1 MNKIK
6 EEIIAMLIEHSRIIY
21 SVISDMGVYYST
33 WAKDYEANKDS
44 LEKKKGKMQLREEDA
59 DSIKIQLI
67 QNYSEAGAQG
77 LGDYVGLILRMDNV
91 INYPLEFV
99 DMIDKIILEGETA
112 EEINKRYEKLINKI
126 INMADVL
133 KSTIKSLRD
142 QKTQIVFEN
151 TTSIHEI
158 ENEIDTIYRQFLEFL
173 YSSEDLEVRK
183 LLRIRDSIVLLER
196 LADRIHD
203 LADNIRILLYQ
214 YYLKYSK

>member
-6 EEIIAMLIEHSRIIY
+6 EEIVAMLIEHARIIY

-33 WAKDYEANKDS
+33 WAKDYESNKET
-44 LEKKKGKMQLREEDA
+44 LEKKKSKMVLREEDG

-77 LGDYVGLILRMDNV
+77 LGDYVALILRMDNV

-99 DMIDKIILEGETA
+99 DMLPKIKLDSSKDN
-112 EEINKRYEKLINKI
+112 EIMKRYEKLINKT

-133 KSTIKSLRD
+133 KSAIKSLRD
-142 QKTQIVFEN
+142 NPDLVFKN

-158 ENEIDTIYRQFLEFL
+158 ENEIDTIYRQFLEYL
-173 YSSEDLEVRK
+173 YSN
-183 LLRIRDSIVLLER
+183 
-196 LADRIHD
+196 
-203 LADNIRILLYQ
+203 DNLI
-214 YYLKYSK
+214 

>member
-6 EEIIAMLIEHSRIIY
+6 EEIISMLIEHSRIIY

-33 WAKDYEANKDS
+33 WAKDYEANKDL

-59 DSIKIQLI
+59 DGIKIQLI
-67 QNYSEAGAQG
+67 KNYSEAGAQG
-77 LGDYVGLILRMDNV
+77 LGDYVGLILKMDNV

-158 ENEIDTIYRQFLEFL
+158 ENEIDTIYRQFLKFL

-214 YYLKYSK
+214 